1 MYYENTV
8 LERPK
13 QLNIG
18 GKGKY
23 CCIPVCKN
31 AQYDRDWQKTNI
43 GLFKFPDKDAKPE
56 LYKLWYNKI
65 KTFRRAGGK
74 DSFKVTNNTYVCEF
88 HFDIT
93 DINVSAGRHIKTLKP
108 NVVPSVF
115 TFIKKKSSENQ
126 PKRRSPRKRHLITEF
141 VKPKQKKL
149 TPEITDADSQLDISF
164 QNRKSSSVCK
174 NCERLSSEN
183 MLLKEKIKV
192 LEEEKHEEELKCS
205 KVYAGSLKNR
215 LFSYDN
221 FITDEKLV

>member
-31 AQYDRDWQKTNI
+31 AQYDREWQKTNI
-43 GLFKFPDKDAKPE
+43 GLFNIKQE
-56 LYKLWYNKI
+56 LYKLWCNKI
-65 KTFRRAGGK
+65 KTFRRAGAK

-88 HFDIT
+88 HFDMT
-93 DINVSAGRHIKTLKP
+93 DINVSTGHHIKTLKP

-115 TFIKKKSSENQ
+115 NFIKKKSSENQ
-126 PKRRSPRKRHLITEF
+126 PKRRSPRKHHLITEF

-149 TPEITDADSQLDISF
+149 TLEIIDADTPPDISF
-164 QNRKSSSVCK
+164 QNQKNSSIVCE

-183 MLLKEKIKV
+183 MLP
-192 LEEEKHEEELKCS
+192 
-205 KVYAGSLKNR
+205 
-215 LFSYDN
+215 
-221 FITDEKLV
+221 

>member
-1 MYYENTV
+1 MESSNKPMESTICYENTV

-18 GKGKY
+18 GKRKY

-31 AQYDRDWQKTNI
+31 AQYDKDWQKTNI

-56 LYKLWYNKI
+56 LYKLWCNKI

-88 HFDIT
+88 HFNIT

-115 TFIKKKSSENQ
+115 TFIKNKSSENQ
-126 PKRRSPRKRHLITEF
+126 PKRRSPRKRHLNTEF

-149 TPEITDADSQLDISF
+149 KPEIIDADSPPDNNF
-164 QNRKSSSVCK
+164 KS
-174 NCERLSSEN
+174 NQQ
-183 MLLKEKIKV
+183 
-192 LEEEKHEEELKCS
+192 
-205 KVYAGSLKNR
+205 
-215 LFSYDN
+215 
-221 FITDEKLV
+221 